1 MTGLQP
7 FEVSR
12 IDFERNRAKSPNN
25 RTKMQITVNSSVI
38 KSSLF

>member
-25 RTKMQITVNSSVI
+25 RTKITVNSSVI